1 MRLTTAAALVA
12 LLPCAALAHP
22 ALVSSRRDINGRAVN
37 FDAFRLGTKADYSN
51 AGFTAKSSIVSSLT
65 KRGTYLETAQA
76 LVKQVAPGAEFR
88 VVDDHYVGSNGVA
101 HVNFKQVAH
110 GLDIDNADFNV
121 NVAADGSVFS
131 YGNSFFSGDVPS
143 ENPLVARGR
152 VDAVAALKG
161 ASNVLGLEISADGA
175 QAKAEEALEHY
186 IIEGTTGAQQD
197 PKARLVYFQ
206 KEDGSLSLSWRVETD
221 LKDNWLLSYVDASG
235 ASEVY
240 GVVNYVSD
248 ATYQVLYPMGNQRP
262 QQGQPHHRDRPRR
275 QDRLGIHLARQRKD
289 HLHHDRR
296 QQRHR
301 ASQLRRR
308 QQLADDY
315 RTDAPGAKFEYGYSL
330 AETNPK
336 KYIDASVTQL
346 FYTANMYHDMLHAL
360 GFNEAAGN
368 FETNNNGAGGKGN
381 DAVILNAQDG
391 SGTNNANFATPP
403 DGQPGVMRMYIWD
416 ESTPYRDCSFD
427 AGVIIHEYTH
437 GVSNRLTGGP
447 ANTGCLNVLEAG
459 GMGEGWGDFMA
470 IAIHLKKADTRAK
483 NYPMGDWI
491 ANDPKGIR
499 NYLYST
505 SLTTN
510 PYTYKS
516 VNTMSAVHTIGTV
529 WATILYEVLWNLVEK
544 HGNSEA
550 RQPTF
555 NGKVPTDGKFLT
567 MKLVLDG
574 MALQPCSPTFVQ
586 ARDAIIDADKALTGG
601 SNACELWKAFAKRG
615 LGEGASRGSGSTG
628 RKESTTVPSGV
639 C

>member
-12 LLPCAALAHP
+12 LLPATALAHP

-37 FDAFRLGTKADYSN
+37 FDSFRLGTKAEYSN
-51 AGFTAKSSIVSSLT
+51 TGATTKAGFVSSLN

-76 LVKQVAPGAEFR
+76 LVKQVVPGAEFR

-101 HVNFKQVAH
+101 HVNFKQTAH

-121 NVAADGSVFS
+121 NIDKDGNVFS
-131 YGNSFFSGDVPS
+131 FGNSFFTGEVPS
-143 ENPLVARGR
+143 ENPLVKRGQ
-152 VDAVAALKG
+152 VDAIAALKG
-161 ASNVLGLEISADGA
+161 ASNVLGLKIDAETAK
-175 QAKAEEALEHY
+175 AKAEEALEHY
-186 IIEGTTGAQQD
+186 IIEGTTGAHQD

-206 KEDGSLSLSWRVETD
+206 KEDGLSLTWRVETD
-221 LKDNWLLSYVDASG
+221 LRENWLLSYVEANG
-235 ASEVY
+235 ASEVF

-248 ATYQVLYPMGNQRP
+248 ATYQVYPWGVNDPSKGERVEEVDPADKNSSEYTWQGDGSNTYTVTEGNN
-262 QQGQPHHRDRPRR
+262 
-275 QDRLGIHLARQRKD
+275 GIAQANYD
-289 HLHHDRR
+289 GD
-296 QQRHR
+296 
-301 ASQLRRR
+301 
-308 QQLADDY
+308 DDY
-315 RTDAPGAKFEYGYSL
+315 ENDYRPDAPNADFKYEYSL
-330 AETNPK
+330 TETDPK
-336 KYIDASVTQL
+336 KYVDASVTQL
-346 FYTANMYHDMLHAL
+346 FYTANMYHDLLHVL

-368 FETNNNGAGGKGN
+368 FETNNGDAGGKGG

-391 SGTNNANFATPP
+391 SGMNNANFATPP
-403 DGQPGVMRMYIWD
+403 DGQPGTMRMYLWD
-416 ESTPYRDCSFD
+416 TSEPQRDGSFD

-447 ANTGCLNVLEAG
+447 SNAGCLNVLEAG

-470 IAIHLKKADTRAK
+470 VSIALLKADTREK
-483 NYPMGDWI
+483 DYPMGDWI

-499 NYLYST
+499 EYPYST

-510 PYTYKS
+510 PFTYKS
-516 VNTMSAVHTIGTV
+516 VNEMSEVHTIGTV
-529 WATILYEVLWNLVEK
+529 WATVLYEVLWNLIDK
-544 HGNSEA
+544 HGNTDA

-555 NGKVPTDGKFLT
+555 EGKVPTDGRFLA
-567 MKLVLDG
+567 MKLVIDG

-601 SNACELWKAFAKRG
+601 ENACELWTAFAKRG

>member
-12 LLPCAALAHP
+12 LLPCTALAHP

-121 NVAADGSVFS
+121 NVDADGNVFS
-131 YGNSFFSGDVPS
+131 YGNSFFTGDVPS
-143 ENPLVARGR
+143 ENPLVARGQ

-248 ATYQVLYPMGNQRP
+248 ATYQVFPWGTNDPSKGSRTIETDPADKTASEFTWQGN
-262 QQGQPHHRDRPRR
+262 GKTTYTMTEGNN
-275 QDRLGIHLARQRKD
+275 GIAQANYD
-289 HLHHDRR
+289 GDN
-296 QQRHR
+296 
-301 ASQLRRR
+301 SWTN
-308 QQLADDY
+308 DY
-315 RTDAPGAKFEYGYSL
+315 RPDAPGAKFEYGYSL

-470 IAIHLKKADTRAK
+470 IAIHLKTADTRAK